1 MLLRQVLEIVDLV
14 DRPDAS
20 GEAVARLLRSRG
32 YAEVVVRRVEG
43 EQRDDGSRYGTDF
56 LRLLVPGTR
65 GKAAGG
71 DAPTVG
77 IIGRLGGVGS
87 RPAAIGMVSDADGG
101 VAAVAAALKLVEM
114 SKAGDRL
121 PGDVIIATHVC
132 PNAPTL
138 PHDPVPFQGSPVD
151 MAAMNRFEVDP
162 AMDAILSIDT
172 TKGNRI
178 LNLKGIAITPT
189 VKEGWILRIS
199 EDLLGLLEQV
209 TGRPPAVLPLT
220 MQDITP
226 YGNGVFHLNSIL
238 QPATAT
244 SAPVVGLA
252 ITAETAVA
260 GCGTGASHPADVELA
275 ARFAVEVAKAF
286 TAGRCHFHDP
296 AEFARLL
303 GLYGSMSGLQTAG
316 AG

>member
-20 GEAVARLLRSRG
+20 GEAVARLLVARG
-32 YAEVVVRRVEG
+32 AGDVTVRRVEG
-43 EQRDDGSRYGTDF
+43 VQRPDGSRHGTDF
-56 LRLLVPGTR
+56 VRILVPGES
-65 GKAAGG
+65 GKTAGG
-71 DAPTVG
+71 EAPTLG

-101 VAAVAAALKLVEM
+101 VAAMAAALKLVEM
-114 SKAGDRL
+114 AAAGDRL
-121 PGDVIIATHVC
+121 PGDVIVATHVC
-132 PNAPTL
+132 PSAPTL

-151 MAAMNRFEVDP
+151 MAAMNRYEVDP

-178 LNLKGIAITPT
+178 LNIKGIAITPT
-189 VKEGWILRIS
+189 VKEGWILRVS

-209 TGRPPAVLPLT
+209 TGRPPAVLPVT

-226 YGNGVFHLNSIL
+226 YGNDIFHVNSIL

-244 SAPVVGLA
+244 AAPVVGLA

-260 GCGTGASHPADVELA
+260 GCGTGASHPADVEMA
-275 ARFAVEVAKAF
+275 ARFAVEAAKVL
-286 TAGRCHFHDP
+286 TAGRCRLYDP

-303 GLYGSMSGLQTAG
+303 ELYGSMLRLQA
-316 AG
+316 